1 MTIPALSVKG
11 ITLTKSGNT
20 ITGKLEEYKGSV
32 KNAKG
37 EEKIYTI
44 SKLTVIFSD
53 KTVVMTFTMNYGNM
67 PFAFEGQFTGT
78 KK

>member
-1 MTIPALSVKG
+1 MKKRI
-11 ITLTKSGNT
+11 
-20 ITGKLEEYKGSV
+20 YKGSV

-37 EEKIYTI
+37 EEKMYTI